1 MNFLSLKKPNEPTS
15 MNYSKT
21 ITFVTLFSTA
31 FYIHYFLSTTHV
43 LHLEELWDK
52 VCDGALF
59 FLFLGEKYTGLPK
72 SVRTLK
78 KLKRH
83 SVESPAVTFLQ
94 KIEKEETCKFSIS
107 DLFLVVGF
115 LRNNFFTNGIE
126 LCFRYKE
133 KWKMRYFWFKHFLLR
148 SFLAKKEFKTS
159 LYDFF
164 FFFLSFFFLIFSE

>member
-1 MNFLSLKKPNEPTS
+1 

-21 ITFVTLFSTA
+21 ITFVTLFPTA
-31 FYIHYFLSTTHV
+31 FYIHYFLSITRV
-43 LHLEELWDK
+43 LHLERVVGQSLWW
-52 VCDGALF
+52 CTF
-59 FLFLGEKYTGLPK
+59 FFFFFFWEKYTDLPK

-107 DLFLVVGF
+107 ALFLVFGF

-126 LCFRYKE
+126 QCFRYKE
-133 KWKMRYFWFKHFLLR
+133 KWKMGYFWFKHFLLR
-148 SFLAKKEFKTS
+148 SFLAKKEFK
-159 LYDFF
+159 
-164 FFFLSFFFLIFSE
+164 I